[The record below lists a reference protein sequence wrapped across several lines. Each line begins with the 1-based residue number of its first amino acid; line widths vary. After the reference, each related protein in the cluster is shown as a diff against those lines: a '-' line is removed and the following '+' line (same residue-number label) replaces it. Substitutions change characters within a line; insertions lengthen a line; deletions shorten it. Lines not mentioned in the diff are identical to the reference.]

1 LNQSNHKEVT
11 TMHCPKCG
19 GFMVTERCTDYSL
32 VFYAW
37 RCVNCGTLL
46 DSTILQN
53 KKPFLMMGGLVLSKH
68 HI

>member
-1 LNQSNHKEVT
+1 
-11 TMHCPKCG
+11 MHCPKCG

-46 DSTILQN
+46 DNIILQN
-53 KKPFLMMGGLVLSKH
+53 KKPFILMGGLIPLKV
-68 HI
+68 

>member
-1 LNQSNHKEVT
+1 
-11 TMHCPKCG
+11 MHCPKCG

-53 KKPFLMMGGLVLSKH
+53 KKPFILMGGLIPFKA
-68 HI
+68 